1 MFAAG
6 GISGMISWA
15 FTYPQDVI
23 KSKIQADKLG
33 PNAKYKGYMHC
44 YKMVVAKDGH
54 AVLTRGMASSLIRY
68 EFSDILH
75 YLGKIITIISSAI
88 VLDFNHSLN
97 FYFQS
102 VSS

>member
-1 MFAAG
+1 MKFLYFFSKFSLNLFRLNKENTAWVFAAG

-54 AVLTRGMASSLIRY
+54 AVLTRGMASSLIR
-68 EFSDILH
+68 
-75 YLGKIITIISSAI
+75 
-88 VLDFNHSLN
+88 
-97 FYFQS
+97 
-102 VSS
+102 